1 MLYISSAS
9 PVPSKIGPARRNF
22 HIIEQ
27 LCRYYDVT
35 VLSLTK
41 NPICGSFDG
50 ELSRIPQPQ
59 FVQMRYGPKTRFV
72 QKVWRTI
79 TRRCDFLA
87 ATEPELK
94 RVCRALLSTRQ
105 FDAVFL
111 SSVLLATLPIPND
124 IPVIGDTHNV
134 EYDVHRR
141 TAQFG
146 DTFLNKQY
154 ARIQERWT
162 RREEQRCAKRVS
174 LLLATSDRDRSMFIR
189 ELKVMDAIVVP
200 NGIDLSEFA
209 PDKAPSRP
217 ETVLFSGL
225 MSYYPNDQAVRWF
238 LNAVLPLIRR
248 QVPHVQITIAGAGPR
263 PWLKARA
270 STNIEVT
277 GTVPDMRPYIARS
290 SVVVAP
296 LHIGGGTRV
305 KILEAQAMCKPV
317 VSTAIGAEGLNLVDG
332 ESVLLADDPKKFSS
346 HVVQLLQNPG
356 LAHKISKGGYAH
368 VCRYFS

>member
-1 MLYISSAS
+1 MES
-9 PVPSKIGPARRNF
+9 
-22 HIIEQ
+22 
-27 LCRYYDVT
+27 
-35 VLSLTK
+35 
-41 NPICGSFDG
+41 
-50 ELSRIPQPQ
+50 
-59 FVQMRYGPKTRFV
+59 
-72 QKVWRTI
+72 W
-79 TRRCDFLA
+79 RRCA
-87 ATEPELK
+87 ASLEEDAAQEAAHHRILE
-94 RVCRALLSTRQ
+94 
-105 FDAVFL
+105 AVFFMAIAPLYYAKL
-111 SSVLLATLPIPND
+111 S
-124 IPVIGDTHNV
+124 
-134 EYDVHRR
+134 
-141 TAQFG
+141 
-146 DTFLNKQY
+146 
-154 ARIQERWT
+154 
-162 RREEQRCAKRVS
+162 
-174 LLLATSDRDRSMFIR
+174 
-189 ELKVMDAIVVP
+189 
-200 NGIDLSEFA
+200 
-209 PDKAPSRP
+209 SRP

-368 VCRYFS
+368 VCRYFSWNDIGEKLNHVLQSHLGLRAYPKSERTRAAL